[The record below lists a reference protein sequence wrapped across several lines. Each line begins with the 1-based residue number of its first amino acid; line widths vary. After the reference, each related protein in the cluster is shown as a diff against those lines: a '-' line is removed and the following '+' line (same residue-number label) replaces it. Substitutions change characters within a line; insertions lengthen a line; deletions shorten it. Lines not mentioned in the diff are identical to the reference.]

1 MAEPT
6 IGAQEGALKAGA
18 DAVLAA
24 RAAIRRS
31 SDQVQGEVDGTRGRW
46 VGRGSDEFRAL
57 MAEWDA
63 KTETMLKVLDNLAE
77 ALGATEQDR
86 AAQEDTVSSTVS
98 GLKSA
103 MSGI

>member
-1 MAEPT
+1 MSDPT

-18 DAVLAA
+18 DAVVAA
-24 RAAIRRS
+24 RGAIRRS
-31 SDQVQGEVDGTRGRW
+31 SDQVQTEVDGTRGRW

-63 KTETMLKVLDNLAE
+63 KTENMLKVLDTLAE
-77 ALGATEQDR
+77 ALGATEKDR
-86 AAQEDTVSSTVS
+86 IAQEDTVSSS
-98 GLKSA
+98 ASSLKSM